1 MNPTINLHKKE
12 HLFLNKSL
20 IQIKSDGYIQSIYI
34 IQYNGYNRI
43 YLVIF
48 TTVMYVHIIEITN
61 KWLNQP
67 LWTWNSAS
75 KKTLKNYNGNI
86 YLTIND

>member
-1 MNPTINLHKKE
+1 MNPTINLRKKE

-48 TTVMYVHIIEITN
+48 TTVMYVHIIEIPN
-61 KWLNQP
+61 KWLNQ
-67 LWTWNSAS
+67 L
-75 KKTLKNYNGNI
+75 L
-86 YLTIND
+86 